1 MSGDECDQVQQV
13 ERDYKLKYAR
23 LIRNDTQL

>member
-13 ERDYKLKYAR
+13 ERDYKLKYER
-23 LIRNDTQL
+23 LILHHTQL